1 MSTEDTFPT
10 PLDEL
15 AFLLEEVPRAL
26 RRKFDERTLAHGLSP
41 THWRILAYLFRDR
54 GMSQTELAKC
64 LELERMTVGLA
75 LDKMEENGVV
85 ERHRSPTDRRVR
97 LVYALPKAMD
107 LLPELRRKA
116 DATYAEMLGDLPAE
130 QVAEFRK
137 TLELFAA
144 NLHKV

>member
-1 MSTEDTFPT
+1 MSADDTFPT

-26 RRKFDERTLAHGLSP
+26 RRKFDERIMAHGLSR
-41 THWRILAYLFRDR
+41 THWRILAYLFRDP

-75 LDKMEENGVV
+75 LDKMEENGLV
-85 ERHRSPTDRRVR
+85 ERHRSPTDRRMQ

-116 DATYAEMLGDLPAE
+116 DATYAELLRGMPNE
-130 QVAEFRK
+130 RIAEFRK
-137 TLELFAA
+137 TLELLAA
-144 NLHKV
+144 NLRR

>member
-26 RRKFDERTLAHGLSP
+26 RRKFDERTLAHGLSR
-41 THWRILAYLFRDR
+41 TDWRILAYLFRDR

-75 LDKMEENGVV
+75 LD
-85 ERHRSPTDRRVR
+85 
-97 LVYALPKAMD
+97 
-107 LLPELRRKA
+107 
-116 DATYAEMLGDLPAE
+116 
-130 QVAEFRK
+130 
-137 TLELFAA
+137 
-144 NLHKV
+144 